1 MDHYVVFRKT
11 KRVTL
16 RDEDM
21 TAEKLGRIFQV
32 SAHTLYI
39 TDDSNVAMFP
49 GAVSGVF
56 SALDLTP
63 RGHYEVH
70 GEDMESIP
78 TAGSSGQR
86 FAFMRAPAVAA
97 SAPSRS
103 QQATSSSPMS
113 SKTFQRSVYF
123 ADVVGGRLIPNRMVV
138 VRFLE
143 SEATLQGIVGKV
155 QDAIGNYNPIILT
168 DAQGNAI
175 LESEGTTGS
184 QYWRQNARKI
194 LAVPEQDFNCLQGTK
209 RKKLSSR
216 KDDDSASLGEV
227 SDKIEELVLA
237 SQSLPAVT
245 AAIKELTDLAVAQ
258 KVTTP
263 KLQTLKEGFSCVV
276 CMNIIED
283 PVFSLCCRSIIG
295 CKTCVEQWQETSQ
308 HCAKCRESNNGVLQ
322 ITGLTAA
329 FSVLKSFLQRI
340 S

>member
-1 MDHYVVFRKT
+1 
-11 KRVTL
+11 
-16 RDEDM
+16 
-21 TAEKLGRIFQV
+21 
-32 SAHTLYI
+32 
-39 TDDSNVAMFP
+39 
-49 GAVSGVF
+49 
-56 SALDLTP
+56 
-63 RGHYEVH
+63 
-70 GEDMESIP
+70 
-78 TAGSSGQR
+78 
-86 FAFMRAPAVAA
+86 MRAPAVAA
-97 SAPSRS
+97 SAPSCS

-123 ADVVGGRLIPNRMVV
+123 ADVVGGKLIPNRMVV

-263 KLQTLKEGFSCVV
+263 KLQTLKEGFSCVT
-276 CMNIIED
+276 
-283 PVFSLCCRSIIG
+283 SLRIQCS
-295 CKTCVEQWQETSQ
+295 
-308 HCAKCRESNNGVLQ
+308 HCAAEAL
-322 ITGLTAA
+322 LAA
-329 FSVLKSFLQRI
+329 RHVWNSGKRHHSTVQNAGRVTTEFYKLLV
-340 S
+340 